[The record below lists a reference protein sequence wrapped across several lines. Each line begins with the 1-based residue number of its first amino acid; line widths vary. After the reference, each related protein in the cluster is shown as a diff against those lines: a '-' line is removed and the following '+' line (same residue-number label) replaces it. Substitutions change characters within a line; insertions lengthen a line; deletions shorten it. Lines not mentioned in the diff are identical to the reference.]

1 MNDLLEIK
9 EANKVN
15 FDKNINHFLNPD
27 NVYIP
32 IIKGMKLNKK
42 SDVSVCRGDL
52 LLKGTDYNLYSP
64 ISGEI
69 KAVDNDR
76 YIKNEKYKAIVIEN
90 DFKETYKKR
99 IPAVKYINELE
110 SETVLKLID
119 KYNLLDIPINPN
131 AKTLVISGIEV
142 DPFERNNTYIINN
155 YSSMILETVDA
166 LINIFGFEKTLFCI
180 TNSNKECVYNLTSNI
195 GTYPNISLR
204 VLENTYPLGRE
215 EVLIKR
221 VLTKKDI
228 KWRYNYL
235 SVSDIYNIYKV
246 LKRDKPITEK
256 LITVGGNCVE
266 QSKVVEV
273 KIGTAVS
280 DIIDN
285 VVDKKTDRYYVIEN
299 GLLLGTTLEN
309 LNNIITLET
318 RSLFLNTKNNA
329 KEKKCINCGLCMFKC
344 PVGLNPKLIKEGK
357 GDSSKC
363 IQCGAC
369 TYVCPSKINFKKYLG
384 DKNE

>member
-15 FDKNINHFLNPD
+15 FDKSINHFLDPD
-27 NVYIP
+27 KVYIP

-42 SDVSVCRGDL
+42 SDVTVTRGEL
-52 LLKGTDYNLYSP
+52 ILKGTDYNLYSP
-64 ISGEI
+64 VSGEI
-69 KAVDNDR
+69 KAIDSDR
-76 YIKNEKYKAIVIEN
+76 CIKNESIKSIVIEN
-90 DFKETYKKR
+90 DFKETYRKR
-99 IPAVKYINELE
+99 IPAVKYINEIDPD
-110 SETVLKLID
+110 TVLKLID

-131 AKTLVISGIEV
+131 AKTLVVSGIEV

-180 TNSNKECVYNLTSNI
+180 TNANKECVYNLTSNI
-195 GTYPNISLR
+195 GTYPNITLK
-204 VLENTYPLGRE
+204 VMDNTYPLGIE

-221 VLTKKDI
+221 TLTKKDI

-235 SVSDIYNIYKV
+235 TVSDIYNIYKV

-266 QSKVVEV
+266 ESKVVEV

-280 DIIDN
+280 DIIEN
-285 VVDKKTDRYYVIEN
+285 TVETTTDKYYVIEN
-299 GLLLGTTLEN
+299 GLLSGTTLEN

-318 RSLFLNTKNNA
+318 RSIFLNKKNME

-357 GDSSKC
+357 GDKSKC
-363 IQCGAC
+363 IHCGAC